1 MRTGRACD
9 SAMREEMAIE
19 GKPWTRGRVE
29 EGGPC
34 YGRLVSIWQIVYIQ
48 DLPRAAFPWR
58 QRV

>member
-9 SAMREEMAIE
+9 SAMREEMGDRGEALD
-19 GKPWTRGRVE
+19 KGRVE
-29 EGGPC
+29 EGGAC